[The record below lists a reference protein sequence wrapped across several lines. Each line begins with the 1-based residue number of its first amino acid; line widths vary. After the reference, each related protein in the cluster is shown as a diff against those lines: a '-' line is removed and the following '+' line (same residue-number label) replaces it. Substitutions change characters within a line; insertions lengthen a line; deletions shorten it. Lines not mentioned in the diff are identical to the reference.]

1 MKIFVNFV
9 KIKFKKEL
17 NPTTKMRLPQRSIPG
32 ILISCICF
40 MSSFA
45 QAPLKIDGVSFVSS
59 RDSITYQHVKPVLDV
74 NANWVA
80 LSPFGFL
87 FSLDNPQLNFNHAR
101 QWFGERT
108 DGIRQ
113 MTGEFK
119 RHGVKVMLKP
129 QLWIRHGEFTGHI
142 KMLTEADWVTFDK
155 NYADFILTYARLAQE
170 EKIEMFAIGTELAS
184 YVAARPNSWKKLIAE
199 VRKVYKGKI
208 TYAENW
214 DTYDKFPH
222 WALLDFIGIDAY
234 FPLSEEKT
242 PTVAHLLEKWQP
254 VKTQIKHLSLQT
266 QKPVLFTEYG
276 YRSIDYTTLRP
287 WDSSR
292 ELNTLNFEA
301 QKNALEAIHT
311 AFWNE
316 DWFVGGFLW
325 KWFHKHEQSGGTS
338 DSQYTVQN
346 KPAQVLM
353 GKLYSRL

>member
-1 MKIFVNFV
+1 MCNN
-9 KIKFKKEL
+9 L
-17 NPTTKMRLPQRSIPG
+17 AQTSQKM
-32 ILISCICF
+32 
-40 MSSFA
+40 
-45 QAPLKIDGVSFVSS
+45 DGVCFVSS

-74 NANWVA
+74 HANWVA

-87 FSLDNPQLNFNHAR
+87 FALDQPQLNFNHSR

-113 MTGEFK
+113 MAGEFK
-119 RHGVKVMLKP
+119 RNGVKVMLKP

-142 KMLTEADWVTFDK
+142 KMLTETDWATFDK
-155 NYADFILTYARLAQE
+155 NYSDFILTYARLAQE

-184 YVAARPNSWKKLIAE
+184 YVAARPDSWKKLIAE

-214 DTYDKFPH
+214 DTYNEFPH

-242 PTVAHLLEKWQP
+242 PTVAHLLEKWHP
-254 VKTQIKHLSLQT
+254 VKLQIKQLSLQT

-276 YRSIDYTTLRP
+276 YRSIDFTARRP
-287 WDSSR
+287 WDSSG
-292 ELNTLNFEA
+292 ELNVLNFEA
-301 QKNALEAIHT
+301 QKNAIEAIHT

-316 DWFVGGFLW
+316 DWFAGGFLW
-325 KWFHKHEQSGGTS
+325 KWFHKHAQSGGAS
-338 DSQYTVQN
+338 DSQFTVQN
-346 KPAQVLM
+346 KPAQTLL